1 MGPVCATVS
10 DSVDTVDAIDTV
22 DLDGRDTTNWAMASS
37 TAVQEAAVARRQAN
51 SSALEWRYNYAFICY
66 HAGVTPDGLLTD
78 FCQRNRGWGCE
89 ICGKASILVT
99 YTVTRIL
106 TPALVFLDNVR

>member
-51 SSALEWRYNYAFICY
+51 SSALE
-66 HAGVTPDGLLTD
+66 
-78 FCQRNRGWGCE
+78 
-89 ICGKASILVT
+89 
-99 YTVTRIL
+99 
-106 TPALVFLDNVR
+106 